1 MDDGVLGEGEVDGEE
16 RAGSGAFIEESAV
29 DESGISAAPSR
40 PREES
45 VPVTTSRE
53 KEEND
58 SHLQV
63 RLPLVDG
70 CCFCGR
76 LEPVQGRR
84 HTADLASGRI

>member
-1 MDDGVLGEGEVDGEE
+1 MYLEKE
-16 RAGSGAFIEESAV
+16 RWTGRKEAGSGAFIEESVV
-29 DESGISAAPSR
+29 DESGFSAAPSR

-70 CCFCGR
+70 CCFVAA
-76 LEPVQGRR
+76 LN
-84 HTADLASGRI
+84 